1 MCFITVKHKFW
12 AALGGAAAGTLNGM
26 LGAGGGM
33 VVVPLL
39 SVLGVRGKKSHATA
53 LLVIVPLSA
62 VSAGLYLWQG
72 RFALADA
79 LPYLPG
85 CLVGAL
91 LGSLLLPRLST
102 GPLKLLFGGL
112 LLWGGIRLL

>member
-1 MCFITVKHKFW
+1 MKGKKYW
-12 AALGGAAAGTLNGM
+12 AALGGVATGLLNGL

-33 VVVPLL
+33 VTVPLL

-53 LLVIVPLSA
+53 LMVIVPLSA
-62 VSAGLYLWQG
+62 LSAALYLWQG
-72 RFALADA
+72 RFTIGDA

-85 CLVGAL
+85 CLLGAL
-91 LGSLLLPRLST
+91 AGSWLLPRVST
-102 GPLKLLFGGL
+102 GWLKLVFGGL

>member
-1 MCFITVKHKFW
+1 MKAKKLW
-12 AALGGAAAGTLNGM
+12 AALGGAAAGVLNGM

-33 VVVPLL
+33 VTVPLL
-39 SVLGVRGKKSHATA
+39 SALGVRGKKSHATA
-53 LLVIVPLSA
+53 LMVIVPLSA

-72 RFALADA
+72 RLTVLDA

-85 CLVGAL
+85 CLVGAV
-91 LGSLLLPRLST
+91 LGSLLLPRIST
-102 GPLKLLFGGL
+102 GWLKLLFGGL